1 MGNKQNFIKKYSI
14 MVVLLIMI
22 AFFGVLRT
30 DAFLTVNNMFTVL
43 RQSSIMG
50 IATIGLLFVM
60 LTGGIDLSIGS
71 MVSFTSVLASAGSS
85 LSGMRRNAGIRSS
98 GRCKDHWT
106 GICGTCTHSG
116 NHICCDYY
124 HRSSRTEYHLYGT
137 SFLCSRKQYRSC
149 QTVRFK
155 YGKNKSPDLCAQWF
169 SGQPC
174 GNDHAGACQ
183 LGPAYRRKEYGDG
196 LPDSGCYRRCK
207 PEWRRR

>member
-71 MVSFTSVLASAGSS
+71 MVWNTDRSD
-85 LSGMRRNAGIRSS
+85 IRY
-98 GRCKDHWT
+98 DH
-106 GICGTCTHSG
+106 C
-116 NHICCDYY
+116 
-124 HRSSRTEYHLYGT
+124 
-137 SFLCSRKQYRSC
+137 
-149 QTVRFK
+149 
-155 YGKNKSPDLCAQWF
+155 
-169 SGQPC
+169 
-174 GNDHAGACQ
+174 
-183 LGPAYRRKEYGDG
+183 
-196 LPDSGCYRRCK
+196 
-207 PEWRRR
+207 